1 MWADPIAD
9 MLTRVR
15 NATRIRRRQVTI
27 PLSKMKVGI
36 AKVLQD
42 EGYIERFDTIEDNKQ
57 GLLRIDLKY
66 GQRGEKILNCIER
79 VSKPGCRV
87 YRGVEEFPEVLD
99 GLGISI
105 LSTSKGILSDRAARE
120 QKVGGELLCTVY

>member
-1 MWADPIAD
+1 
-9 MLTRVR
+9 
-15 NATRIRRRQVTI
+15 
-27 PLSKMKVGI
+27 VGI
-36 AKVLQD
+36 AQVLKD
-42 EGYIERFDTIEDNKQ
+42 EGYITGFDVIEDNKQ

-66 GQRGEKILNCIER
+66 GVRGEKILNDITR

-87 YRGVEEFPEVLD
+87 YRGVEEFPRVLD

-105 LSTSKGILSDRAARE
+105 LSTNRGILSDRACRE